1 MMTSYKH
8 ASMLHTKLSFLVEII
23 IKCSVICA
31 VFLSLTSTVY
41 AAKCLFVS
49 SYHAGYEWNDGIERG
64 IESVLKGKCELDKF
78 YLDTK
83 RNKSEG
89 FGKQAALRAKA
100 YIESSKPD
108 ILIAADDNASRYLI
122 LPYFKNVKMPVVF
135 CGINYTVEPY
145 GYPYANATGM
155 IEVSPTK
162 TLLKYIEG
170 SIKQVRRGT
179 YLASDVISQHRE
191 FELNHAAYAKQGIIL
206 RPVFV
211 KNMHEWMGAYQTAQE
226 ASDFLILGNNGGI
239 GDWDK
244 ERVAS
249 FVSKKGKLLSV
260 TNYDWMIRYAILA
273 VSKVAEEQGE
283 WAAEV
288 ALAVLNGENISDIP
302 IIVNRRW
309 SVQVNMDLLLASHIK
324 LSQNVMLHAKRVSF

>member
-1 MMTSYKH
+1 
-8 ASMLHTKLSFLVEII
+8 MLHTKLYFLVEII

-83 RNKSEG
+83 RNKSEV

-145 GYPYANATGM
+145 GYPYTNATGM
-155 IEVSPTK
+155 IEISPVK
-162 TLLKYIEG
+162 TLFKYVEG
-170 SIKQVRRGT
+170 SIKQVRWGT
-179 YLASDVISQHRE
+179 YLASDVISQHKE
-191 FELNHAAYAKQGIIL
+191 FELNHDIYAKQGIVL
-206 RPVFV
+206 TPVFV
-211 KNMHEWMGAYQTAQE
+211 KSMREWMEAYIKVQKT
-226 ASDFLILGNNGGI
+226 SDFLILGNNGGLE
-239 GDWDK
+239 DWDK
-244 ERVAS
+244 ELVAN
-249 FVSKKGKLLSV
+249 FVAKEGNILSV
-260 TNYDWMIRYAILA
+260 TNYDWMIRYAMLA

-283 WAAEV
+283 WAAKV
-288 ALAVLNGENISDIP
+288 VLAVLGGVNISDIP

-309 SVQVNMDLLLASHIK
+309 GVQVNMSLLTVSRIK
-324 LSQNVMLHAKRVSF
+324 LSPSAMLHAKRMSF